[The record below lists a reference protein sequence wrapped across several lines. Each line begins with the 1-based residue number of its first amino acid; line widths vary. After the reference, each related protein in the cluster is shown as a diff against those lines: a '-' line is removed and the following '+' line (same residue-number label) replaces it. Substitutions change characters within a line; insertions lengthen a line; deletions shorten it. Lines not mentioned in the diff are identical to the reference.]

1 MSALTE
7 AVDAVHQIKTATG
20 SFGLYEYCVC
30 GSWVDETGGP
40 ALVEH
45 LMEEVEIATRQVIAR
60 RIEEEPTRWSRFI
73 ERDPYAV
80 ITDVALIAKGR
91 LN

>member
-7 AVDAVHQIKTATG
+7 AVSRIHEIRTHRGTFGPYECCDCGGWIEETG
-20 SFGLYEYCVC
+20 S
-30 GSWVDETGGP
+30 GS
-40 ALVEH
+40 AAEH
-45 LMEEVEIATRQVIAR
+45 LMEEVEIATRQIIAR

-80 ITDVALIAKGR
+80 IIDVALIARGR